1 MEWFWLML
9 FAVVAVAGVLFIRQQ
24 TREKGRWGISLSP
37 KACPRCG
44 TPAPMI
50 RKPASKEEMLWGGW
64 TCTKCGAKLD
74 KYGRERD
81 AIPPAR
87 S

>member
-1 MEWFWLML
+1 MEGLWWIIA
-9 FAVVAVAGVLFIRQQ
+9 AVVLVAGFLFIRQQ
-24 TREKGRWGISLSP
+24 TKAGGRWGISLSR
-37 KACPRCG
+37 KSCPRCG
-44 TPAPMI
+44 TPAPLI

-64 TCTKCGAKLD
+64 TCRNCGAKLD